1 MPEEYKEDKT
11 EKATPKKRNK
21 ARSEGNVAQSQEVG
35 TVAILTC
42 GVLGIYFFGS
52 SIVRYLSQT
61 MLYFFRESAGADV
74 NQAWI
79 SYTLARLISGTF
91 ITLAPFLIIL
101 IITTFAV
108 SYLQIG
114 FLMTTKSLKP
124 KLSSLK
130 PSLKKLNFLS
140 KDKLVTL
147 GISVGKLA
155 VIGLVTYMTI
165 KKELASFI
173 PLMDQTVGQL
183 WLFICKLAFRIIM
196 KACMIMVL
204 LAVIDYVYKRWK
216 YEDDMKMTKQE
227 VKDERK
233 MQEGDPEVKGR
244 IRGKQRQ
251 FAMQRMMADV
261 PDADVVITNPTT
273 YAVAVKYNPEGMAAP
288 KVMAKGARLVADRIK
303 EVARMH
309 DIPIIEN
316 KPLAQALFKV
326 VEVGYFIPLSFYKA
340 VAEILAHVYRLKGKT
355 KV

>member
-1 MPEEYKEDKT
+1 MPDEYKEDKT

-21 ARSEGNVAQSQEVG
+21 ARSEGSVAQSQEVG

-42 GVLGIYFFGS
+42 GTLGIYFFGS
-52 SIVRYLSQT
+52 SIVRYLMRT
-61 MLYFFRESAGADV
+61 MLHFFSESASADV
-74 NQAWI
+74 NPAWL
-79 SYTLARLISGTF
+79 SYTLSHIISGTLL
-91 ITLAPFLIIL
+91 TLAPFLLIL
-101 IITTFAV
+101 ILTTFAV

-114 FLMTTKSLKP
+114 FLLTAKGMKP
-124 KLSSLK
+124 KLSAIK
-130 PSLKKLNFLS
+130 PSLKKLNFFS
-140 KDKLVTL
+140 KEKLITL
-147 GISVGKLA
+147 GISIGKLT

-165 KKELASFI
+165 KKELPGFI
-173 PLMDQTVGQL
+173 PLMDQTVGHL

-204 LAVIDYVYKRWK
+204 LAIIDYIYKRWK

-233 MQEGDPEVKGR
+233 MQEGNPEVKGA
-244 IRGKQRQ
+244 IRGKQRE
-251 FAMQRMMADV
+251 FAMQRMMTDV
-261 PDADVVITNPTT
+261 PAADVVITNPTT

-288 KVMAKGARLVADRIK
+288 KVVAKGARLVADRIK
-303 EVARMH
+303 EIARMH

-326 VEVGYFIPLSFYKA
+326 VDVGYFIPLSFYKA
-340 VAEILAHVYRLKGKT
+340 VAEILAHVYRLKGKS